1 MGKRSRFVEK
11 KSFEKNLN
19 SGCCRHKYNLNCFIC
34 RGSSTSKKVGQQKAD
49 QFSTWVVD
57 IYASGSHVRMT
68 SIFRCKQN
76 VKRKLR
82 NIASNDLYH
91 NCSMAKIPKPLKPVE
106 IEDIHR

>member
-68 SIFRCKQN
+68 SIFLGKMSD
-76 VKRKLR
+76 
-82 NIASNDLYH
+82 AS
-91 NCSMAKIPKPLKPVE
+91 
-106 IEDIHR
+106 